1 MLFGVIDA
9 EQLRRLV
16 SALENLLKWATQALR
31 DLSQP
36 VEPTVPKLRSAR
48 RTWAVGA

>member
-16 SALENLLKWATQALR
+16 SVLESLLKWAAQVLR

-48 RTWAVGA
+48 RIWAGGA